1 MRGGTWTGAGAAASV
16 RSAATGESEEVEESR
31 RRSAVELELE
41 VKVEMSTRRRA
52 GAADMKKRTQTVA
65 MAAPSTKD
73 TSGLTLLMS
82 PPFIGY
88 NYNLVVWGGRGAGAE
103 EGTER
108 KGATI
113 RKVRGGCGG
122 TRQSEFPFNT
132 RGSGA
137 GPGQVVVKRNG
148 TRCRRAEQGRLGSGG
163 EMRGVMANLVRQAC
177 VEPNNLLPVLDREQS
192 RSSGRQ
198 STAPLI
204 ALGGRGTQVL

>member
-1 MRGGTWTGAGAAASV
+1 MVCGDELTAAVELRATKAHAGRTYAETETKRRKRVRGGTWTGAGAGAVASA
-16 RSAATGESEEVEESR
+16 RSAAAGESEEVEESR

-41 VKVEMSTRRRA
+41 VKAEMSTRRRA

-88 NYNLVVWGGRGAGAE
+88 NLVEWVGVGRAR
-103 EGTER
+103 R
-108 KGATI
+108 KEPNGRAQQSA
-113 RKVRGGCGG
+113 RYGWGCGG

-137 GPGQVVVKRNG
+137 GPGQVVVKRN
-148 TRCRRAEQGRLGSGG
+148 
-163 EMRGVMANLVRQAC
+163 
-177 VEPNNLLPVLDREQS
+177 
-192 RSSGRQ
+192 
-198 STAPLI
+198 
-204 ALGGRGTQVL
+204 

>member
-1 MRGGTWTGAGAAASV
+1 MVCGDELTAAVELRATKAHAGRTYAETETKLKRVRGGTWTGAGAGGAASA
-16 RSAATGESEEVEESR
+16 RSAAAGESEESR

-41 VKVEMSTRRRA
+41 VKAEMSTRRRA

-88 NYNLVVWGGRGAGAE
+88 NLEAWGGRGGRNRT
-103 EGTER
+103 EGR
-108 KGATI
+108 SATI

-148 TRCRRAEQGRLGSGG
+148 TRCRRAEQGRLGSDG
-163 EMRGVMANLVRQAC
+163 EMRGVSARPA
-177 VEPNNLLPVLDREQS
+177 
-192 RSSGRQ
+192 GGW
-198 STAPLI
+198 
-204 ALGGRGTQVL
+204 LGS

>member
-1 MRGGTWTGAGAAASV
+1 MVCGDELTAAVELRATKAHAGRTYAETETKRRKRVRGGTWTGAGAGAVASA
-16 RSAATGESEEVEESR
+16 RSAAAGESEEVEESR

-41 VKVEMSTRRRA
+41 VKAEMSTRRRA

-88 NYNLVVWGGRGAGAE
+88 NLEACGGRGGRNRT
-103 EGTER
+103 EGR
-108 KGATI
+108 SATI

-132 RGSGA
+132 RGSG
-137 GPGQVVVKRNG
+137 GPGQVVVKRN
-148 TRCRRAEQGRLGSGG
+148 
-163 EMRGVMANLVRQAC
+163 
-177 VEPNNLLPVLDREQS
+177 
-192 RSSGRQ
+192 
-198 STAPLI
+198 
-204 ALGGRGTQVL
+204 